1 MFTLIF
7 IYRTNLALYLY
18 LQLLQM
24 RIYEFVSTA
33 ERMMRDQRVDS
44 SRVNQEIQTMQKKWS
59 TFRTEV
65 TTNRKLIDISIEY
78 YKTIEGVCY
87 LFNFDSS

>member
-1 MFTLIF
+1 M
-7 IYRTNLALYLY
+7 Y
-18 LQLLQM
+18 LQLLQL

-78 YKTIEGVCY
+78 YKTIEEVCY
-87 LFNFDSS
+87 F